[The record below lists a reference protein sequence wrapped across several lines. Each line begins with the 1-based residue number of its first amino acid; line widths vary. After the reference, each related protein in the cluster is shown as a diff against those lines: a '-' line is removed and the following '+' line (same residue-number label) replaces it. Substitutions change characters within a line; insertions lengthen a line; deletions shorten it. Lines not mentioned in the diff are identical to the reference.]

1 METPQLLQLR
11 KPATAVPG
19 LAPIKL
25 LQLNEPNVSLQAW
38 EGDSHTVNDILK
50 ARNVPKRPQEDAQ
63 CQASIQI
70 DPLSDL
76 VTKHIRETPL
86 VPMRFTEVIDISE
99 EDYRPQPY
107 SVPGKASNPSKFLTK
122 GDWIQPIKPEDP
134 MKHYKETWEFQ
145 TKWMKE
151 RLKECTKTAGN
162 LEKEIQIQ
170 QEDFRKLA
178 IQPHVIKEGI
188 KGEEERKEEESKAER
203 ERAEEILR
211 GNRELLAEVE
221 ELLAKRGQSE
231 DPMDLVPV
239 KEEPERPSVPT
250 PTQPA
255 NPTLTKRLTSA
266 FDTASKAIYLSSASK
281 PLKAT
286 GRKLYKCKPK

>member
-1 METPQLLQLR
+1 METPQLLQLT
-11 KPATAVPG
+11 KPAAAVPG
-19 LAPIKL
+19 LAPVKL
-25 LQLNEPNVSLQAW
+25 LLLNEPTVALQVW
-38 EGDSHTVNDILK
+38 QGDSHTVEDILK
-50 ARNVPKRPQEDAQ
+50 ARYVPKKPQEDAQ

-76 VTKHIRETPL
+76 VKKHIRETRL

-99 EDYRPQPY
+99 EDYRPQ
-107 SVPGKASNPSKFLTK
+107 SHSAPGKSSDPSKFLTK
-122 GDWIQPIKPEDP
+122 ADWIQPIKPEDP

-145 TKWMKE
+145 KCE
-151 RLKECTKTAGN
+151 KTAGN

-178 IQPHVIKEGI
+178 IQPHVIKEGK
-188 KGEEERKEEESKAER
+188 KGEEERKEEENKAET
-203 ERAEEILR
+203 ERAEALLR

-221 ELLAKRGQSE
+221 ELLAKRVQSE
-231 DPMDLVPV
+231 DPLDLVPI
-239 KEEPERPSVPT
+239 KEEPERPSIPT
-250 PTQPA
+250 PVQPA
-255 NPTLTKRLTSA
+255 NSALTQRLTSA
-266 FDTASKAIYLSSASK
+266 FDTASKAIHISSASK

>member
-1 METPQLLQLR
+1 METPQLLQLT
-11 KPATAVPG
+11 KPAVAVPG

-25 LQLNEPNVSLQAW
+25 LLLNEPNVALQVW
-38 EGDSHTVNDILK
+38 QGDSHTVKDILK
-50 ARNVPKRPQEDAQ
+50 ARNVQKKPQEDAQ

-76 VTKHIRETPL
+76 VKKHIRETPL

-99 EDYRPQPY
+99 EDYRPQSHSAPEK
-107 SVPGKASNPSKFLTK
+107 SSNPSKFLTK
-122 GDWIQPIKPEDP
+122 ADWIQPVKPEDP

-145 TKWMKE
+145 TKWMKA
-151 RLKECTKTAGN
+151 RLQECEKTAGN

-178 IQPHVIKEGI
+178 IQPHVIKEGK
-188 KGEEERKEEESKAER
+188 KGEEERKEEENKAET
-203 ERAEEILR
+203 ERAEALLR

-221 ELLAKRGQSE
+221 ELLAKRVQSE
-231 DPMDLVPV
+231 DPLDLVPI
-239 KEEPERPSVPT
+239 KEEPERPSIPT
-250 PTQPA
+250 PVQPA
-255 NPTLTKRLTSA
+255 NPALTKRLTSA
-266 FDTASKAIYLSSASK
+266 FDTASKAIHISSASK